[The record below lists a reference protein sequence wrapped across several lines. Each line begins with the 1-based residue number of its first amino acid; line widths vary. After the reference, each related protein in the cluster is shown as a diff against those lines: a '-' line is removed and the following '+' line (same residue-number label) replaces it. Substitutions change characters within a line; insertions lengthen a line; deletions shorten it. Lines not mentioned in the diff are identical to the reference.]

1 MLRFTHDG
9 LDSRA
14 AYAHGQHGKK
24 SVYESLHD
32 SCSKRSHPKDFLFDI
47 AIKDVLIYTISN
59 RRFASLRAYHSW
71 SWDKL
76 LFVRCEVVSKGKRP
90 HQCKTS
96 QCRSAT
102 LTDWCPRGW
111 RGCGS
116 WRSTRKKR
124 VTSGDG
130 HTLVHQRQG
139 MPFYVLVDLV
149 EVARPD
155 VCQWND
161 SCLHDVDLT
170 NSENDDDRD
179 DDSDIDIH

>member
-32 SCSKRSHPKDFLFDI
+32 SCSKRSHPKDI
-47 AIKDVLIYTISN
+47 AIKDVLIYTIRN
-59 RRFASLRAYHSW
+59 RRFASLRAYH
-71 SWDKL
+71 
-76 LFVRCEVVSKGKRP
+76 FVRCEVVSKGKRP
-90 HQCKTS
+90 HLCKTS
-96 QCRSAT
+96 QRKSAT

-139 MPFYVLVDLV
+139 MPLLFRSIKKNAGELLSGKRVYVDVR
-149 EVARPD
+149 VA
-155 VCQWND
+155 C
-161 SCLHDVDLT
+161 
-170 NSENDDDRD
+170 
-179 DDSDIDIH
+179 